1 MLNGTITIK
10 VSDIKTIQL
19 LNLFKQR
26 VINNIFTIKDLFSG
40 ISYDKIILVK
50 NTFEFSDETLLTCS
64 TDDIYKSI
72 ELCKLYRKYG
82 PNTIKIFGLKSPTKC
97 TYQEFLE
104 IDEVKELI
112 LNYEINKIQDP
123 RTPNPPQHESS
134 SETNNNDSKTTDQIE
149 ENLITEEDT
158 TQSIEEYSLTWQE
171 YNPKKEKGNRRRK
184 NPGKNHKWRN
194 NQNQFVEDYD
204 E

>member
-1 MLNGTITIK
+1 MFNDTITIK

-123 RTPNPPQHESS
+123 RTPNPPRHESS

-171 YNPKKEKGNRRRK
+171 
-184 NPGKNHKWRN
+184 
-194 NQNQFVEDYD
+194 
-204 E
+204 